1 MPQGYGCL
9 AEVSYFNQSR
19 KTKILP
25 RIADCVCSHD
35 HTESVKLS
43 TLRIV
48 KTRGIVTIRPN
59 QKDPETRMFPVDFI
73 TIG

>member
-1 MPQGYGCL
+1 MPHGYGCL
-9 AEVSYFNQSR
+9 AEDSYFNESR

-25 RIADCVCSHD
+25 RIAKYVCSHGYL
-35 HTESVKLS
+35 ESLKVPI
-43 TLRIV
+43 LRIV
-48 KTRGIVTIRPN
+48 KTWEIDTIRLN